1 MLENEV
7 PEAYFDEFFKEGYFY
22 HEFMN
27 IDFID
32 KQNSIE
38 MGTVKQRINVNFN

>member
-1 MLENEV
+1 MDVTEE
-7 PEAYFDEFFKEGYFY
+7 YFEQFFKEGYFY

-32 KQNSIE
+32 RFNSVELGI
-38 MGTVKQRINVNFN
+38 VKQRINVNLN